1 MVSKMD
7 TVVIKNITKKFGKTT
22 ALDNLSL
29 TIPMGQMT
37 GIVGADASGKTT
49 LLRIIIGLLK
59 ADTGTV
65 ATLDL
70 NPAAEKKLLT
80 AKIGYMP
87 QKFGLYE
94 DLTVRENLEFY
105 ADLKDVAKEFS
116 KLLDFTGLQLFQNR
130 LAGKLSGGMK
140 QKLGL
145 ACALLGDPEFL
156 VLDEPSVGVDP
167 ISRRD
172 LMRLVRATLTPTT
185 TVVWSTAYLD
195 EANSFDNTI
204 VMDKGK
210 VIYHGSP
217 EKLAS
222 TPADFESE
230 VIKLMGGYEEN
241 VSEIAEQ
248 YIYTESDLE
257 YPVEA
262 LDLVK
267 MYGDFAAV
275 KDNTFHIKKG
285 EIFGLLGPN
294 GAGKSTSFKMM
305 CGLAKPTR
313 GTARIMGVD
322 IKKNPTLAR
331 SYLGYMAQ
339 KFSLYGN
346 MTVREN
352 LEFFAGIYGIPLR
365 EVKTRVDGIATPFGL
380 APYFEQFS
388 ENLPLGIKQRLSLA
402 CALIHN
408 PPILFL
414 DEATS
419 GVDVIT
425 RKEFWCHLR
434 ALAQKGITILITTHF
449 MDEAEYCD
457 NISLFYK
464 GETIAIGTP
473 TAIKAQADATTME
486 DAFITLIKRK
496 DAESGSV

>member
-1 MVSKMD
+1 MD
-7 TVVIKNITKKFGKTT
+7 TVVVKNLTKKFGTTT
-22 ALDNLSL
+22 ALDDLSL
-29 TIPMGQMT
+29 TIPMGKMT
-37 GIVGADASGKTT
+37 GIIGADASGKTT

-65 ATLDL
+65 VTLGLD
-70 NPAAEKKLLT
+70 PASQKRTLT

-105 ADLKDVAKEFS
+105 ADLKAVDKEFS
-116 KLLDFTGLQLFQNR
+116 TLLDFTGLQPFQDR

-172 LMRLVRATLTPTT
+172 LMRLVRTTITPAT

-222 TPADFESE
+222 TPAEFERE
-230 VIKLMGGYEEN
+230 VIRLMGGYEEKA
-241 VSEIAEQ
+241 SQIAAH
-248 YIYTESDLE
+248 YIYKETDIE

-262 LDLVK
+262 LELLK
-267 MYGDFAAV
+267 MYGSFAAV
-275 KDNTFHIKKG
+275 KNNTFHIKKG

-305 CGLAKPTR
+305 CGLARPTG

-346 MTVREN
+346 MSVCEN
-352 LEFFAGIYGIPLR
+352 LEFFAGIYGLPLR
-365 EVKTRVDGIATPFGL
+365 DIKTRVDDIAAHFGL
-380 APYFEQFS
+380 TPYFTQLS

-419 GVDVIT
+419 GVDVVT
-425 RKEFWCHLR
+425 RKEFWCHLK
-434 ALAQKGITILITTHF
+434 ALAQKGVTILITTHF

-464 GETIAIGTP
+464 GKTIAVGTP
-473 TAIKAQADATTME
+473 AALKAQADAVTME

-496 DAESGSV
+496 DAEGGSV